1 MDAFY
6 ANVELLD
13 NPSLAG
19 KPFGVRHHFLYCPAS
34 FSDDVPHRLGMAY
47 SVLHLMRL
55 ENMGCALGCPVRP
68 MRFMIDTTPA
78 DHAKA
83 TSH

>member
-19 KPFGVRHHFLYCPAS
+19 KPFGVCLSSLWHPWPFL
-34 FSDDVPHRLGMAY
+34 
-47 SVLHLMRL
+47 
-55 ENMGCALGCPVRP
+55 
-68 MRFMIDTTPA
+68 
-78 DHAKA
+78 
-83 TSH
+83 

>member
-19 KPFGVRHHFLYCPAS
+19 KAFGVRTRLLHHTPG
-34 FSDDVPHRLGMAY
+34 FSVTCHDRWGMVY
-47 SVLHLMRL
+47 
-55 ENMGCALGCPVRP
+55 
-68 MRFMIDTTPA
+68 
-78 DHAKA
+78 
-83 TSH
+83 

>member
-19 KPFGVRHHFLYCPAS
+19 KAFGVCHHLL
-34 FSDDVPHRLGMAY
+34 R
-47 SVLHLMRL
+47 R
-55 ENMGCALGCPVRP
+55 ALDFPN
-68 MRFMIDTTPA
+68 
-78 DHAKA
+78 
-83 TSH
+83 TSHHR

>member
-19 KPFGVRHHFLYCPAS
+19 KAFGVCSYLLR
-34 FSDDVPHRLGMAY
+34 R
-47 SVLHLMRL
+47 
-55 ENMGCALGCPVRP
+55 
-68 MRFMIDTTPA
+68 TP
-78 DHAKA
+78 DFC
-83 TSH
+83 

>member
-19 KPFGVRHHFLYCPAS
+19 KPFGVRPCLLYGSPS
-34 FSDDVPHRLGMAY
+34 FSDDMPHR
-47 SVLHLMRL
+47 
-55 ENMGCALGCPVRP
+55 
-68 MRFMIDTTPA
+68 
-78 DHAKA
+78 
-83 TSH
+83 